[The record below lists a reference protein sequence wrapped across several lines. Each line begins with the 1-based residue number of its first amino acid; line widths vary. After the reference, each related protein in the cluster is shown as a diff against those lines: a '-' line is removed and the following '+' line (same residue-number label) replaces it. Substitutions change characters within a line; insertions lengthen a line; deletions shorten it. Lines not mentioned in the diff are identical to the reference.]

1 MDWLLDRRKSSGR
14 RSSDG
19 VDELA
24 IRGLLHDLEHGMATL
39 SSLVQVVGGDANL
52 SVGARIQLELMDSE
66 LTRLIDFLT
75 DWADRWT
82 GSSTD
87 DGGTVGLRTLAAEVA
102 QLAEVEH
109 GANVVLLPG
118 PDIGLTAR
126 SGLIWR
132 ILANVVDNAARA
144 AGPHGTVQIQI
155 EQAEMVVV
163 EVRDDG
169 PGFGGAPGRAG
180 SLGLTVIAS
189 LLRSIGGHFELRDA
203 PNSGTVVRAIFP
215 EPDPTAQPSKDELA
229 QRRRER

>member
-1 MDWLLDRRKSSGR
+1 
-14 RSSDG
+14 
-19 VDELA
+19 
-24 IRGLLHDLEHGMATL
+24 MATL
-39 SSLVQVVGGDANL
+39 SSLVQVVGGDPNL
-52 SVGARIQLELMDSE
+52 SVGSRIQLELMDNE
-66 LTRLIDFLT
+66 LNRLADFVT
-75 DWADRWT
+75 DWADRWAG
-82 GSSTD
+82 GSAE
-87 DGGTVGLRTLAAEVA
+87 DGSGTVGLRTLAAEVA

-126 SGLIWR
+126 SGLVWR

-144 AGPHGTVQIQI
+144 AGPHGTVQIRI

-189 LLRSIGGHFELRDA
+189 LLRSVGGHFELRDA

-215 EPDPTAQPSKDELA
+215 LPDQNEQRAENELA
-229 QRRRER
+229 QRRRAR

>member
-1 MDWLLDRRKSSGR
+1 MLSAGALMDWLLDRRKGSGR

-19 VDELA
+19 ADELA

-39 SSLVQVVGGDANL
+39 SSLVQVVGGDPNL
-52 SVGARIQLELMDSE
+52 SVSSRIQLELMDNE
-66 LTRLIDFLT
+66 LNRLTDFVT
-75 DWADRWT
+75 DWADRWSG
-82 GSSTD
+82 GSAED
-87 DGGTVGLRTLAAEVA
+87 GGGTVGLRTLAAEVA

-144 AGPHGTVQIQI
+144 AGPHGTVQITI

-189 LLRSIGGHFELRDA
+189 LLRSVGGHFELRDA
-203 PNSGTVVRAIFP
+203 PDCGTVVRAIFP
-215 EPDPTAQPSKDELA
+215 LPDEDDA
-229 QRRRER
+229 R

>member
-1 MDWLLDRRKSSGR
+1 MDWLLERRKSSGR
-14 RSSDG
+14 RSTDG
-19 VDELA
+19 FDELA

-39 SSLVQVVGGDANL
+39 SSLVQVISGDANL
-52 SVGARIQLELMDSE
+52 SVGSRIQLELMDNE
-66 LTRLIDFLT
+66 LSRVTDFLT
-75 DWADRWT
+75 DWADKWA
-82 GSSTD
+82 GGAAD
-87 DGGTVGLRTLAAEVA
+87 DGTGTVGLRALATEVA

-144 AGPHGTVQIQI
+144 AGPHGTVQISI
-155 EQAEMVVV
+155 EQTDMVVV

-189 LLRSIGGHFELRDA
+189 LLRSVGGHFELRDA
-203 PNSGTVVRAIFP
+203 PDSGTVVRAIFP
-215 EPDPTAQPSKDELA
+215 PPEEIVRAE
-229 QRRRER
+229 RERAR